1 MVGTPTTS
9 KQKTEEAIRFLELLA
24 RKGGRLL
31 RGGEADLDGVA
42 KMVLNDFLRG
52 KIPWFIAP
60 PVAEGEGV
68 VAGKGGREGRDEAL
82 GFTHGKR
89 KRELSDE
96 GRDDEKVEAVD
107 DENED
112 EEFESFDEDDDDD
125 DDDDDDEDEADDQ
138 SRGESESD
146 ESGDNDAHG
155 VSLIGASELAVA
167 SEAAGELSS

>member
-52 KIPWFIAP
+52 KIPWFVAP
-60 PVAEGEGV
+60 PVAEGEEV

-89 KRELSDE
+89 KRELADE
-96 GRDDEKVEAVD
+96 GEDVEKVESVD
-107 DENED
+107 DENEE

-125 DDDDDDEDEADDQ
+125 DDDDDDEDHDQ
-138 SRGESESD
+138 SHGESDSN
-146 ESGDNDAHG
+146 ESGSDDAQG
-155 VSLIGASELAVA
+155 VSLIEE
-167 SEAAGELSS
+167 SEAAAGSGPLGELSS